1 MEAWKL
7 PENRWEPE
15 VSVLKGIT
23 PSWLTKR
30 PWLLEPIS
38 MLAFASGGGIGRSKD
53 LIPGKCFLLF
63 QDHGLAH
70 VRPQTLCTIA
80 GAAREEKAEGNKI
93 RKRKK
98 AFGIQMQTTAS
109 ITEAGTRG
117 NTRNDVGYWD
127 NMGLAKETCRPLLAV
142 VSTLS
147 HCKSLQRGKMF
158 IQWGLACV
166 TAEQNDAMV
175 VMGMQ
180 PCKLHFTAPLP
191 Y

>member
-1 MEAWKL
+1 METRKL
-7 PENRWEPE
+7 PGNCWEPE

-23 PSWLTKR
+23 RAWMTKR
-30 PWLLEPIS
+30 PWLLETIS
-38 MLAFASGGGIGRSKD
+38 TLAFASGGGIGRSKD
-53 LIPGKCFLLF
+53 LIPGKCFLLY

-70 VRPQTLCTIA
+70 VQPQTQCTIA
-80 GAAREEKAEGNKI
+80 GAAREERAEGNKI

-117 NTRNDVGYWD
+117 NIRNDVGYWD
-127 NMGLAKETCRPLLAV
+127 NMGLAKEVCRPLLAA

-147 HCKSLQRGKMF
+147 HCKSLQRGNMF
-158 IQWGLACV
+158 IHWGLACV

-175 VMGMQ
+175 VIGMQ

-191 Y
+191 F